1 MCSYFN
7 PYELI
12 FNSQNS
18 PQAHCQK
25 KLSGCS
31 EPKTQPLILEIHQPV
46 SSTEVIQPSH
56 QPKLPPGGRW
66 FLTCNNIYALQR
78 CITTLNQEKK
88 YSYDNPDRRPQFSNQ
103 ARAIKRS
110 AASDFGLTPPNDLQ
124 TTGTKS
130 TPIRLHVSRYWRV
143 FWRIMA
149 LEAKRNLNSFQQQ
162 MNNTIRSLKEKYC
175 NQSNTEKL
183 SIQNSLLCIKFLKF
197 LIQYTQYIQHSTT
210 YYTTWYNVNNKC
222 VIKKFNLISICN
234 NIKTQHVYCQNKINM
249 TVYVNQ

>member
-1 MCSYFN
+1 M
-7 PYELI
+7 
-12 FNSQNS
+12 NSLLCQNS
-18 PQAHCQK
+18 FTSSSCALILIHM
-25 KLSGCS
+25 SS
-31 EPKTQPLILEIHQPV
+31 FSTPKTHRKLIVRKSCQGAVNQKRNPQF
-46 SSTEVIQPSH
+46 SKFTNPSH
-56 QPKLPPGGRW
+56 QPKL
-66 FLTCNNIYALQR
+66 
-78 CITTLNQEKK
+78 
-88 YSYDNPDRRPQFSNQ
+88 
-103 ARAIKRS
+103 
-110 AASDFGLTPPNDLQ
+110 SDFGLTPPNDLQ